1 MESQEAKTLKIHS
14 KLARACISKVC
25 SVTQPNGTSV
35 FDFGIESNSLVFL
48 DQPIQRPLDDGRLSV
63 LSKEFLED
71 SNKDMMLGQVIC
83 MNLTAT
89 PQDVVKD
96 LLKKDREFQY
106 GISGGQHTVKTIRML
121 SEAKGPQF
129 LEENPKLQKFQAK
142 VFAMGNLT
150 EFNKLFDHAINES
163 EPSATYDTL
172 HKIRHFSH
180 SSDPFLQWKA
190 NAKSKHKAMTTLST
204 EEQLHV
210 PEVEEAMKQLRVE
223 HNVMGT
229 SSQATW
235 VQRLSN
241 ARIVWKKAVVTVD
254 PGDAAS
260 GSAKAAFDQFTSTLK
275 TELGVNSVSS
285 ALKYKNILSL
295 EEDAWGSVL
304 EILDK
309 DSKLD
314 LLDHAPRIFAT
325 KVVKGAKKSVFN
337 ITSMLNLCNL
347 AAVSDDNVVEVH
359 DVLRSIAE
367 RKITFDS
374 ISEQIKLIRVQ
385 L

>member
-1 MESQEAKTLKIHS
+1 MESHETKALKIHS

-25 SVTQPNGTSV
+25 SVSQANGASV
-35 FDFGIESNSLVFL
+35 FDFEIDSASLVFL
-48 DQPIQRPLDDGRLSV
+48 DQPIQRPFDDGRLSE
-63 LSKEFLED
+63 LAKEFLED
-71 SNKDMMLGQVIC
+71 SYKDMMVGQVIC
-83 MNLTAT
+83 TNLTAT
-89 PQDVVKD
+89 PQDVLKD
-96 LLKKDREFQY
+96 LLKKNREFQY

-121 SEAKGPQF
+121 SETHGAKF
-129 LEENPKLQKFQAK
+129 LDENPKLQKFQAK

-150 EFNKLFDHAINES
+150 EFNRLFNHAIGET
-163 EPSATYDTL
+163 EPTATYDTM

-190 NAKSKHKAMTTLST
+190 NVKSKHKAMMLLST

-235 VQRLSN
+235 VQRLTN
-241 ARIVWKKAVVTVD
+241 ARIVWKKAAVTVD

-260 GSAKAAFDQFTSTLK
+260 GSSKAAFDQFTSTLK

-304 EILDK
+304 EILEK
-309 DSKLD
+309 DSKLE
-314 LLDHAPRIFAT
+314 LLDHSPRILAT
-325 KVVKGAKKSVFN
+325 KVVNGAKKSVFN

-374 ISEQIKLIRVQ
+374 IREQIKLIRVQ
-385 L
+385 